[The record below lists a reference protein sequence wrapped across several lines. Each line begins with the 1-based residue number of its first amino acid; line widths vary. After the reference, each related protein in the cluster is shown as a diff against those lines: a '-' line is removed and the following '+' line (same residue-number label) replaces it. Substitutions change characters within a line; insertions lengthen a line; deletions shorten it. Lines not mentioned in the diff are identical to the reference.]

1 MSFNKQV
8 IQFDDHYY
16 IVHRTFKDHPDFP
29 TTEAKEYYNCDT
41 ILKKEG
47 ILYVCRQVQEAQ
59 VIEEYGK
66 V

>member
-8 IQFDDHYY
+8 IAFNDKLL
-16 IVHRTFKDHPDFP
+16 IVQRTFKDHPDFP
-29 TTEAKEYYNCDT
+29 VSEAKEYYDCDT
-41 ILKKEG
+41 VLKKDG
-47 ILYVCRQVQEAQ
+47 ILYICKTIQDAQ

>member
-8 IQFDDHYY
+8 INFNDKLY
-16 IVHRTFKDHPDFP
+16 IVKRTFKDHPEFP
-29 TTEAKEYYNCDT
+29 TVEAKEYYNCDT
-41 ILKKEG
+41 ILKRDG
-47 ILYVCRQVQEAQ
+47 ILYVCQTIQEVQ

>member
-8 IQFDDHYY
+8 IHFNDKLF
-16 IVHRTFKDHPDFP
+16 IVQRTFRDHPDFP
-29 TTEAKEYYNCDT
+29 TAEAKDYYHCDT
-41 ILKKEG
+41 VLKKEG
-47 ILYVCRQVQEAQ
+47 ILYICQAIQDAQ